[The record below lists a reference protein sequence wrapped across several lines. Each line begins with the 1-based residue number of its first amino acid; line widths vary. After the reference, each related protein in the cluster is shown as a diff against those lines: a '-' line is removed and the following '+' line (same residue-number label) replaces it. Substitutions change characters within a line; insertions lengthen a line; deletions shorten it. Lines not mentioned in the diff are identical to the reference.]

1 MKNKIPI
8 ILLFEGLI
16 IFSSCGPKI
25 YQTKNAPFIAG
36 QQQNIAILP
45 PVVSITAHPKISP
58 ETLHEQQKTESVNF
72 QNEMYSWLLRRK
84 MQGAIKQEIVD
95 IASTNAL
102 LKKAGYP
109 ETPLT
114 PAEICTIL
122 EVDGV
127 LTSYFTLSKPMSEG
141 EAIAV
146 AILFGWMSPTNEV
159 GAYLSIMDCPS
170 DEMIWNYE
178 QKYSGSIGS
187 SHARLVDQIM
197 QDASRRM
204 PY

>member
-1 MKNKIPI
+1 
-8 ILLFEGLI
+8 
-16 IFSSCGPKI
+16 
-25 YQTKNAPFIAG
+25 
-36 QQQNIAILP
+36 
-45 PVVSITAHPKISP
+45 
-58 ETLHEQQKTESVNF
+58 
-72 QNEMYSWLLRRK
+72 
-84 MQGAIKQEIVD
+84 MQGAIKQEIVN

-141 EAIAV
+141 EEIAV

-170 DEMIWNYE
+170 NETIWNYE
-178 QKYSGSIGS
+178 RKYSGSIGS